1 MTDGWS
7 SNVSPLDTERIL
19 RTLTNH
25 RVRFVL
31 VGGVAAIVHGFSGST
46 FDLDAV
52 PDVGTANLNRLGRTL
67 LELGAVVYAD
77 PSRRDLAADG
87 KPPEADGFGY
97 TAEGLRNEAVWH
109 LTSTA
114 GMVDIARA
122 IDGVGGYRDLSRL
135 KRTVFGI
142 TIEVASLDHI
152 IASKRAVA
160 RPKDLR
166 LLSELERLRDEQ

>member
-7 SNVSPLDTERIL
+7 SGVSPLDTERIL
-19 RTLTNH
+19 RTLTKH

-52 PDVGTANLNRLGRTL
+52 PDDGTANLNRLGRAL
-67 LELGAVVYAD
+67 LELRAVVYAD
-77 PSRRDLAADG
+77 PTRKDLAADG
-87 KPPEADGFGY
+87 KPHEADDFGY
-97 TAEGLRNEAVWH
+97 TAEGLRKAAVWH
-109 LTSTA
+109 LTSKA
-114 GMVDIARA
+114 GMIDIARA

-135 KRTVFGI
+135 KREVFGM
-142 TIEVASLDHI
+142 TIEVATLDDI

-166 LLSELERLRDEQ
+166 ALPELERLRDEQ